1 MDDFNQSIPNIQ
13 QSISK
18 YIKRVNE
25 IYKATIFKDAP
36 NERIH
41 FTIGKWV
48 RLQNF
53 ARHPDDSSKLCENH
67 GIVLSEFS
75 HVRMF
80 TCTIFIAFL
89 TLNKIPSK
97 GFLTIN
103 TIQFILRQ

>member
-1 MDDFNQSIPNIQ
+1 MDDFNQSIPDIQ
-13 QSISK
+13 RSISS
-18 YIKRVNE
+18 YIRRVNQ

-75 HVRMF
+75 HVRTF
-80 TCTIFIAFL
+80 IRKIFIIFL
-89 TLNKIPSK
+89 ILNKTMYPK
-97 GFLTIN
+97 
-103 TIQFILRQ
+103 

>member
-1 MDDFNQSIPNIQ
+1 MDDFNQSIPDIQ
-13 QSISK
+13 RSISS

-48 RLQNF
+48 HLQNF
-53 ARHPDDSSKLCENH
+53 ARHPEDPNKLCENH

-80 TCTIFIAFL
+80 TSTIFIAFL
-89 TLNKIPSK
+89 TLN
-97 GFLTIN
+97 N
-103 TIQFILRQ
+103 TNPK